1 MAATRPVRAVWLFG
15 IASAVLLTGLG
26 VYLMPLQPSIV
37 ALQFAFSTE
46 AFLAVLQAWK
56 PAGVEL
62 FRSHLAVDGVLMLCY
77 GAFGY
82 LLAIRTAVFGR
93 MSSDAR
99 HKLSLMMPVAACAD
113 AMENILHWLMTG
125 NTAEAWLWLVPL
137 ASVCASVKFAG
148 IFGFGAA
155 VWLARRPTP
164 APTPESCE

>member
-1 MAATRPVRAVWLFG
+1 M
-15 IASAVLLTGLG
+15 ASAVLLTGLG

-37 ALQFAFSTE
+37 ALQFTFSTE

-93 MSSDAR
+93 MSSEAR

-113 AMENILHWLMTG
+113 AMENILHWLITG